1 MHPSELTSSC
11 RVGQGINESD
21 QGDLT
26 RGLGGNM
33 DDIERA
39 LAAMRRGT
47 PCEAAVQHRIED
59 AVQVVERMLAWHTE
73 QIASSTG
80 HAKLEAA
87 GGMVRVWQMMK
98 SLHRSRYIQRHELE
112 AEVSKPRWPRVRE
125 SERENRE

>member
-80 HAKLEAA
+80 HAKLEAKNLVPPLN
-87 GGMVRVWQMMK
+87 GRGD
-98 SLHRSRYIQRHELE
+98 
-112 AEVSKPRWPRVRE
+112 PRPLP
-125 SERENRE
+125 